1 RAASTWKNR
10 SRRRSTL
17 PRCRMLPAC
26 RGTCS
31 AARSAPPAMSS
42 QRRFEVMPPPH
53 SSGSCGCGRSPAS
66 CGSGGRAATDLSLR
80 IRCGALATAP
90 PEAGTREDAVPRS
103 TALATLTCLAFAGGL
118 LTAQARTFKVAFYNI
133 RSGMGIQPLGGRPA
147 PFAETVNCDPAS
159 GRVNAWGAGK
169 VQAELAKSVKN
180 DPLVLALGLAEA
192 WNCASPKQVREA
204 LQWKAD
210 SGERNG
216 VALLARYGF
225 SNNPEFLQ
233 LDTSTNKNPRDTMW
247 IVRGRVCLD
256 DTCSGTVDVYATHWS
271 GNGPHARETYDR
283 QAQQSVE
290 FMARSTAA
298 HALVG
303 DLNVFEGDAPVCGQM
318 PNNSSLTFLRR

>member
-1 RAASTWKNR
+1 
-10 SRRRSTL
+10 
-17 PRCRMLPAC
+17 
-26 RGTCS
+26 
-31 AARSAPPAMSS
+31 
-42 QRRFEVMPPPH
+42 
-53 SSGSCGCGRSPAS
+53 
-66 CGSGGRAATDLSLR
+66 
-80 IRCGALATAP
+80 
-90 PEAGTREDAVPRS
+90 VPRS

-225 SNNPEFLQ
+225 SNNPEFRQ

-318 PNNSSLTFLRR
+318 PNNSSLTFLRRAGYVDAWPAVHGRAEGFTGMVNRHGCGQPDGYPWKRIDYGWSKDLAPIGIERFGIVPAGEAAPSDHFGIVVEYPRLHEKVRNLDRATPTIAQ